1 MLTAE
6 NVKCILKSTQWNSLF
21 FQLHSSLYFRYFW
34 HPRRSTNKF
43 VWRKCFRR
51 VRNFFSNNYC
61 NAVWNICSVLWDLS
75 CCLIFNVHEHVHA
88 EVTYMKNW
96 LLALWS
102 CSLYNPWWFN
112 FFLGLKF
119 WTPAYFNF
127 SLSCIHFLST
137 EQKLQRQQNKNYQ
150 AAGFASNSA
159 RLFGCFSCQ
168 FQIQPCKLYCL
179 PLRSCHPLRSLYWC
193 LFLFFNY
200 WKNTL
205 FKFKYL
211 HCICYQN
218 VRKNLSFF

>member
-6 NVKCILKSTQWNSLF
+6 SVKCILKSTQWNLLF

-34 HPRRSTNKF
+34 HPRCSTNKF

-75 CCLIFNVHEHVHA
+75 CCLIFNVREHVHA

-96 LLALWS
+96 PLALWS

-137 EQKLQRQQNKNYQ
+137 EQKFQRQQNKNYQ
-150 AAGFASNSA
+150 AVDFASNSA

-168 FQIQPCKLYCL
+168 FQMQPRKPYCL
-179 PLRSCHPLRSLYWC
+179 PLRSCHPLSSLY
-193 LFLFFNY
+193 
-200 WKNTL
+200 
-205 FKFKYL
+205 
-211 HCICYQN
+211 
-218 VRKNLSFF
+218 